1 MADQN
6 SLTLVKPGSVEQT
19 IQISFKKW
27 HSLNSWSVH
36 SMWII
41 IKNRWL
47 LRVWKGPRL
56 WLLLKC
62 RGKGHGTP
70 GHELLVLCNAWQ
82 SLSWCAGSTHVHGG
96 TCLHDFPSKLH
107 TWRVMN
113 YHTLIN
119 ISGFAFKLSL
129 NFVKETISQ
138 EGTSQP
144 TLSNCPC
151 LLESEDAHIT
161 SNINIYYIYI
171 SFFAFDSGECIYGK
185 GCSIH
190 SWNPQCSWPPA
201 PMLWDRV
208 LQDAHCCF

>member
-41 IKNRWL
+41 IKNRWQL
-47 LRVWKGPRL
+47 KG
-56 WLLLKC
+56 LKGTLSVASTQVD

-70 GHELLVLCNAWQ
+70 GHVLLILCNAWQ
-82 SLSWCAGSTHVHGG
+82 SLSWCVGSTHVHGG
-96 TCLHDFPSKLH
+96 TCLHDFPIKLH

-113 YHTLIN
+113 YYTLIN

-151 LLESEDAHIT
+151 LLVWRCPH
-161 SNINIYYIYI
+161 YIKYKYI
-171 SFFAFDSGECIYGK
+171 LYLQFFLHFRLRRVPMGRAV
-185 GCSIH
+185 H
-190 SWNPQCSWPPA
+190 TSWNPQCSWPPA
-201 PMLWDRV
+201 LMLWDRV
-208 LQDAHCCF
+208 LQDTHSSF